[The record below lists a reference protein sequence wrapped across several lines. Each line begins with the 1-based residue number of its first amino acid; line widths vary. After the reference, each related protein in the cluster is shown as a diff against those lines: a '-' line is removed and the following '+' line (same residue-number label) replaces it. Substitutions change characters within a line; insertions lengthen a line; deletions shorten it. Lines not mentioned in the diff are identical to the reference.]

1 MSLQASSMGLLHQ
14 QPALAQQ
21 HNNEIQSFF
30 SRLLERTSRRHPPP
44 FAIDARWNNN
54 TVTEG
59 SSAAAGNDGGLGAGL
74 PN

>member
-30 SRLLERTSRRHPPP
+30 SRLLVLQLQLRLTPSMGVGSFRLMLPPP
-44 FAIDARWNNN
+44 
-54 TVTEG
+54 
-59 SSAAAGNDGGLGAGL
+59 
-74 PN
+74 P

>member
-30 SRLLERTSRRHPPP
+30 SRLLA
-44 FAIDARWNNN
+44 FK
-54 TVTEG
+54 V
-59 SSAAAGNDGGLGAGL
+59 AAAAVTDMPL
-74 PN
+74 

>member
-30 SRLLERTSRRHPPP
+30 SRLLEHFHP
-44 FAIDARWNNN
+44 ARNHGVFRN
-54 TVTEG
+54 G
-59 SSAAAGNDGGLGAGL
+59 PDM
-74 PN
+74 